1 MGALRVSIMDE
12 WISRSMVTLK
22 CWSPHKGEEV
32 TQARAVVWMT
42 LEDATLMNLVKCRFW
57 LRRFEGLRILT
68 SSRHRGMSVFPVLR
82 LYSEELALESFVSSG
97 VSTCRRWSLRN
108 SWGGLPTPHRST

>member
-1 MGALRVSIMDE
+1 MPLLGITSLGIGSGTSEKEVCTTAHRVSHVVHRNSNVGALRVSIMDE

-57 LRRFEGLRILT
+57 LRRFKR
-68 SSRHRGMSVFPVLR
+68 
-82 LYSEELALESFVSSG
+82 A
-97 VSTCRRWSLRN
+97 
-108 SWGGLPTPHRST
+108 